1 MARKNGKRSR
11 GECFLFALLFSN
23 PYPTPTPPPLVF
35 LSLVPTLSQAL
46 LERLARWL
54 QKGWDQKCFK
64 FLWMFDSSL
73 WILHL
78 EPEPSFRLI
87 QTYRPFQSQPAFG
100 DRFVQVTAPLIVW
113 HHARYSIGFASGIRS
128 KLGGVSGNVGKMSL
142 CNMGT
147 ALLQHSAKLAILR
160 GGWKDSAVVD
170 CYIFVSAQFASL
182 FRFFFFLGWIFPCE
196 NL

>member
-1 MARKNGKRSR
+1 MERGVGESVFFLPFCSLTRTPHPPRPHLSFSLSFQLSHRLSWKGLPVGYKKAGTKNVSSFS
-11 GECFLFALLFSN
+11 ECLILPFEFYTWSQSHLF
-23 PYPTPTPPPLVF
+23 V
-35 LSLVPTLSQAL
+35 
-46 LERLARWL
+46 
-54 QKGWDQKCFK
+54 
-64 FLWMFDSSL
+64 
-73 WILHL
+73 
-78 EPEPSFRLI
+78 LI

-100 DRFVQVTAPLIVW
+100 DRFVQVTALLIVW

-142 CNMGT
+142 CNMGS
-147 ALLQHSAKLAILR
+147 ALLQHSAKLAILH

-170 CYIFVSAQFASL
+170 CCIFVSAQFASL

>member
-1 MARKNGKRSR
+1 MER
-11 GECFLFALLFSN
+11 GVGESVFFLPFCSLTRTPHPPRPHLSFS
-23 PYPTPTPPPLVF
+23 
-35 LSLVPTLSQAL
+35 LSFQSQAL

-100 DRFVQVTAPLIVW
+100 DRFVQVTALLIVW

-170 CYIFVSAQFASL
+170 CCIFVSAQFASL

>member
-1 MARKNGKRSR
+1 
-11 GECFLFALLFSN
+11 
-23 PYPTPTPPPLVF
+23 
-35 LSLVPTLSQAL
+35 
-46 LERLARWL
+46 
-54 QKGWDQKCFK
+54 
-64 FLWMFDSSL
+64 MFDSSL
-73 WILHL
+73 WILHP
-78 EPEPSFRLI
+78 EPEPSFRLN

-142 CNMGT
+142 CNMGS
-147 ALLQHSAKLAILR
+147 ALLRHSAKLAILH

-170 CYIFVSAQFASL
+170 CCIFVSAQFASL

-196 NL
+196 NLYMFLFSTVVVSSTPTSRMAYSRSRKDCEQNINKLGDLNVSVSFGFLLIH